1 MNRVRPI
8 TDIGTNSEFLCDITA
23 PDRNRLET
31 HTRIIAKRLR
41 CGFTFEL
48 LCRSPNVFS
57 PIRIELTFAGIRRDV
72 WFKPRKSAMVSDS
85 RSHAGWK
92 RLGSFL
98 IFLPVDR
105 WPQRLHRS
113 RLIKVQDRIELRG

>member
-1 MNRVRPI
+1 MNRIRLI

-23 PDRNRLET
+23 QIET
-31 HTRIIAKRLR
+31 DLRRTRESLPSGCVAV
-41 CGFTFEL
+41 FTVGL
-48 LCRSPNVFS
+48 LYRSPNVFA
-57 PIRIELTFAGIRRDV
+57 PIRIKLTFAGIRRDV
-72 WFKPRKSAMVSDS
+72 GFKPRKSAMVSDS

-105 WPQRLHRS
+105 WLQRLHRS
-113 RLIKVQDRIELRG
+113 RLIKVQDRVELRG